1 MVPAHDHKCKQLGK
15 AALLFM
21 GVGIA
26 LAWLF
31 QTVYA
36 GELERR
42 EMKTKLE
49 RMGDDISAIRA
60 TLEDALKR
68 PRP

>member
-1 MVPAHDHKCKQLGK
+1 MQEHKCKQVGK

-21 GVGIA
+21 GIGIA

-31 QTVYA
+31 NTVWA

-49 RMGDDISAIRA
+49 AMGEDIAAIRA
-60 TLEDALKR
+60 TLEAALNKER
-68 PRP
+68 KP